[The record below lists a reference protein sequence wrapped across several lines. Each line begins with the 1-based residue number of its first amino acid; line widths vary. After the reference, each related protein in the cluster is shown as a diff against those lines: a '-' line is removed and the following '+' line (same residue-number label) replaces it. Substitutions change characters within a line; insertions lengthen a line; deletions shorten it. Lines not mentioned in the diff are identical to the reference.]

1 MKNRV
6 ISILIFILCISCSK
20 SFCPL
25 KDGYVLNKEEV
36 HLYDISDSFNNIY
49 IRSVN
54 YNKVHSFSDGQ
65 VDKVIQNEDG
75 YYMVFISSE
84 YDTLSLKYVYSNLNN
99 VFVKVGEKIKHQNV
113 LGSLKSDK
121 NEDEYI
127 LIFSMLQETLKID
140 PRLYLDCK
148 NISK

>member
-20 SFCPL
+20 SLCPL
-25 KDGYVLNKEEV
+25 KDGYVLNNEEV
-36 HLYDISDSFNNIY
+36 HLYDISDSFNNIH
-49 IRSVN
+49 IRSIN

-84 YDTLSLKYVYSNLNN
+84 YDTLNLNYVYSNLNN
-99 VFVKVGEKIKHQNV
+99 VFVKVGEKINHQNV
-113 LGSLKSDK
+113 LGSLNSDK
-121 NEDEYI
+121 NEGEYI
-127 LIFSMLQETLKID
+127 LIFSMLQGTLKID